1 MSPANSQV
9 ERETTVTRGAS
20 ATAQSPAPSTPS
32 RATRVALGPW
42 TAYLLARVGG
52 LLGIVVAL
60 LAITFLL
67 VQFVP
72 GDPARN
78 IVGVTATQEQVEIV
92 RDRLGL
98 NDPFA
103 MQALNYVTALVQG
116 DLGNSFVTQQPVV
129 EMIAQRLPITAAV
142 ALGGLLV
149 VLLIGFPV
157 GIAVAFAERRGG
169 ARVTSG
175 VFNVGAGII
184 GAIPEYI
191 TGTILIIVF
200 ALSLG
205 WLPAQGGGGMNGYIL
220 PAVAVG
226 LASAAV
232 MSRVVRGE
240 TRAVLGQ
247 EYIAT
252 ARSKRISTPRLLFGH
267 VLPNVATSALTL
279 GGIILVALLGGTVI
293 VENVFNIPG
302 LGTQIVQSIISSDY
316 PAIQGIILTLGVL
329 AALVNLAIDV
339 LLGILDPRVLT
350 KGRFTS

>member
-1 MSPANSQV
+1 MP
-9 ERETTVTRGAS
+9 TS
-20 ATAQSPAPSTPS
+20 AAAPLSGSPS
-32 RATRVALGPW
+32 RATQSTVGPW
-42 TAYLLARVGG
+42 TAYLLARLGG

-78 IVGVTATQEQVEIV
+78 LVGLTATQEQIETV

-98 NDPFA
+98 NAPFPL
-103 MQALNYVTALVQG
+103 QALNYVAALIQG
-116 DLGNSFVTQQPVV
+116 DLGNSFVTEQPVV
-129 EMIAQRLPITAAV
+129 DMIAQRLPITALV
-142 ALGGLLV
+142 ALTGLIV

-157 GIAVAFAERRGG
+157 GIGVAFAERRGG
-169 ARVTSG
+169 SRLTSG
-175 VFNVGAGII
+175 LFNVSAGIV

-191 TGTILIIVF
+191 TGTLLIIVF
-200 ALSLG
+200 SLSLG
-205 WLPAQGGGGMNGYIL
+205 WLPAQGGGGVNSYIL

-232 MSRVVRGE
+232 MARLVRGE
-240 TRAVLGQ
+240 TRTVLG
-247 EYIAT
+247 EDYVAT
-252 ARSKRISTPRLLFGH
+252 ARSKRISTMRLVVGH

-302 LGTQIVQSIISSDY
+302 LGTQIVQSIIASDY
-316 PAIQGIILTLGVL
+316 PAIQGIILVLGVL
-329 AALVNLAIDV
+329 AALVNLTIDI
-339 LLGILDPRVLT
+339 LLGVLDPRVLT
-350 KGRFTS
+350 KGRFRS